1 MLFAFFV
8 ISACSSSVRFSFDNL
23 DKSGQNSNKNTE
35 KVDAGAVFYG
45 KASYYGDEFNGRK
58 TANGELYDGGKLTA
72 AHKTLSFGTMI
83 KVRNLNNN
91 KEIVVRINDR
101 GPFVSGRIVDLS
113 YAAAKSLDMI
123 RDGVVEV
130 EITVIE

>member
-1 MLFAFFV
+1 M
-8 ISACSSSVRFSFDNL
+8 SSCTSSVRFSFDNK
-23 DKSGQNSNKNTE
+23 DKSGQNSGKTSE
-35 KVDAGAVFYG
+35 TIAAGTVFYG

-58 TANGELYDGGKLTA
+58 TANGEIYEGDKITA
-72 AHKTLSFGTMI
+72 AHKTLPFGTMI

-91 KEIVVRINDR
+91 KEIVVRVNDR

-123 RDGVVEV
+123 RDGVVDV